1 MHEQTSIRNDQT
13 KLNISSS
20 KFSSF
25 FILHSSFFLYSTLLI
40 GFALRLYVLDK
51 ESLWYDEL
59 LELDIT
65 QQPLNAI
72 LPLLPRHTALPLDYI
87 LLHFWVLGGRQDF
100 WVRLPALFYGIL
112 ALPVAYQLGRIW
124 FGAWGGWLL
133 MALMALSPLH
143 LYYSREARPYSLLLL
158 GILLTCYAVWRLRY
172 RIRWRYVVM
181 LQVGTL
187 IFALS
192 HFFANAIYLPLFG
205 LLTVDLIFS
214 QNRKHVMRVI
224 ELVLVT
230 GVVAFVTIV
239 SLGWGGPM
247 LKTSRGFAET
257 ILEPERFTL
266 DAEEK
271 PNQGAGPEI
280 SWNYF
285 TWKVMKP
292 MVLRHS
298 DIALWLLNALALA
311 GFAFLL
317 SHKRYRLAW
326 FLSIWLIV
334 PTLVILA
341 FLLHQGTFFSVRY
354 ILSTLPAY
362 LALVTAGI
370 LGVIVWG
377 DRFGGRRVATVLSIV
392 IGGFIFLNFFY
403 GVTLIYDNKVK
414 EDWRLVGDFLWKN
427 ARPEDTV
434 IVINGEE
441 TLNWYYPPAT
451 AKPDTYDKLTA
462 VQDALAQSDRSW
474 IVYSIFSPYLPEG
487 EKIKVWLS
495 EQGAIRL
502 VLHHDIAVYYYGR
515 NADPV
520 QLLAE
525 IQQFALP
532 VDPALYAS
540 LARENRQNPAV
551 ARQYY
556 ELAIENA
563 PDDEVRAEYK
573 VALDALQP

>member
-1 MHEQTSIRNDQT
+1 MDI
-13 KLNISSS
+13 
-20 KFSSF
+20 
-25 FILHSSFFLYSTLLI
+25 
-40 GFALRLYVLDK
+40 

-65 QQPLNAI
+65 QHSLNTI

-87 LLHFWVLGGRQDF
+87 LLHFWVLFGRQDF
-100 WVRLPALFYGIL
+100 WVRLPAVFYGML
-112 ALPVAYQLGRIW
+112 ALPVAYQLGRTW
-124 FGAWGGWLL
+124 FGQRGGQLL

-158 GILLTCYAVWRLRY
+158 GVLIACYAVWHLR
-172 RIRWRYVVM
+172 RQIRWRYLVM

-192 HFFANAIYLPLFG
+192 HFFANAIYMPLFG
-205 LLTVDLIFS
+205 LLAADLIFS
-214 QNRKHVMRVI
+214 KNRKHVMRVMGA
-224 ELVLVT
+224 VLIT
-230 GVVAFVTIV
+230 GGIAFATILA
-239 SLGWGGPM
+239 LGWGGPM

-285 TWKVMKP
+285 RFKVLKP
-292 MVLRHS
+292 MVIRHS
-298 DIALWLLNALALA
+298 DIAMWVINGLAFV
-311 GFAFLL
+311 GFVFLL
-317 SHKRYRLAW
+317 YQKRYHLAW

-334 PTLVILA
+334 PSLVILA
-341 FLLHQGTFFSVRY
+341 FLLHQGTFFSIRY

-362 LALVTAGI
+362 LALVAAGV
-370 LGVIVWG
+370 LGVAVWAN
-377 DRFGGRRVATVLSIV
+377 RLGGRQIATVVSAVLV
-392 IGGFIFLNFFY
+392 GFIVFNFVY

-414 EDWRLVGDFLWKN
+414 EDWRLVGDFLRKN
-427 ARPEDTV
+427 AHPDDTV

-441 TLNWYYPPAT
+441 TLNWYYPPAD
-451 AKPDTYDKLTA
+451 AEPDTYDKLET
-462 VQDALAQSDRSW
+462 VQEALDQTDRSW
-474 IVYSIFSPYLPEG
+474 VVYSIFSPYLPEG
-487 EKIKVWLS
+487 RQIKVWLS

-515 NADPV
+515 NADPL

-525 IQQFALP
+525 IREFALP
-532 VDPALYAS
+532 VDHRLYAS

-556 ELAIENA
+556 LLAIENA
-563 PDDEVRAEYK
+563 PDDEVRADYE
-573 VALDALQP
+573 VALEALQP

>member
-1 MHEQTSIRNDQT
+1 M
-13 KLNISSS
+13 
-20 KFSSF
+20 
-25 FILHSSFFLYSTLLI
+25 
-40 GFALRLYVLDK
+40 
-51 ESLWYDEL
+51 
-59 LELDIT
+59 
-65 QQPLNAI
+65 
-72 LPLLPRHTALPLDYI
+72 
-87 LLHFWVLGGRQDF
+87 
-100 WVRLPALFYGIL
+100 
-112 ALPVAYQLGRIW
+112 
-124 FGAWGGWLL
+124 
-133 MALMALSPLH
+133 
-143 LYYSREARPYSLLLL
+143 
-158 GILLTCYAVWRLRY
+158 
-172 RIRWRYVVM
+172 
-181 LQVGTL
+181 
-187 IFALS
+187 
-192 HFFANAIYLPLFG
+192 PLFG
-205 LLTVDLIFS
+205 LLGVDLIFS
-214 QNRKHVMRVI
+214 QNRKHVLRVI
-224 ELVLVT
+224 GLVLVT
-230 GVVAFVTIV
+230 GAVAFVTIV

-292 MVLRHS
+292 MVVRHS
-298 DIALWLLNALALA
+298 DTTLWLLNGLALA
-311 GFAFLL
+311 GLIFLL
-317 SHKRYRLAW
+317 IQKKYKLAW
-326 FLSIWLIV
+326 FLSIWLVV

-362 LALVTAGI
+362 LALVTAGFMG
-370 LGVIVWG
+370 LAVWG
-377 DRFGGRRVATVLSIV
+377 YRLGGRRVATLLPLLV
-392 IGGFIFLNFFY
+392 GGFIFFQFVY
-403 GVTLIYDNKVK
+403 GVSLIYDNKVK
-414 EDWRLVGDFLWKN
+414 EDWRLVGDFLRKN

-451 AKPDTYDKLTA
+451 AAPNTYDTLDA
-462 VQDALAQSDRSW
+462 VKAALARSDRSW

-487 EKIKVWLS
+487 KQMKVWLS

-515 NADPV
+515 NADPL

-532 VDPALYAS
+532 VDSGLYAS

-573 VALDALQP
+573 VALEALKP

>member
-1 MHEQTSIRNDQT
+1 
-13 KLNISSS
+13 
-20 KFSSF
+20 
-25 FILHSSFFLYSTLLI
+25 
-40 GFALRLYVLDK
+40 
-51 ESLWYDEL
+51 
-59 LELDIT
+59 
-65 QQPLNAI
+65 
-72 LPLLPRHTALPLDYI
+72 
-87 LLHFWVLGGRQDF
+87 
-100 WVRLPALFYGIL
+100 
-112 ALPVAYQLGRIW
+112 
-124 FGAWGGWLL
+124 
-133 MALMALSPLH
+133 
-143 LYYSREARPYSLLLL
+143 
-158 GILLTCYAVWRLRY
+158 
-172 RIRWRYVVM
+172 
-181 LQVGTL
+181 
-187 IFALS
+187 
-192 HFFANAIYLPLFG
+192 
-205 LLTVDLIFS
+205 
-214 QNRKHVMRVI
+214 
-224 ELVLVT
+224 
-230 GVVAFVTIV
+230 
-239 SLGWGGPM
+239 
-247 LKTSRGFAET
+247 
-257 ILEPERFTL
+257 
-266 DAEEK
+266 
-271 PNQGAGPEI
+271 
-280 SWNYF
+280 
-285 TWKVMKP
+285 
-292 MVLRHS
+292 
-298 DIALWLLNALALA
+298 
-311 GFAFLL
+311 
-317 SHKRYRLAW
+317 
-326 FLSIWLIV
+326 
-334 PTLVILA
+334 
-341 FLLHQGTFFSVRY
+341 
-354 ILSTLPAY
+354 
-362 LALVTAGI
+362 
-370 LGVIVWG
+370 
-377 DRFGGRRVATVLSIV
+377 VLSIV

-427 ARPEDTV
+427 ARSEDTV

-573 VALDALQP
+573 VALEALQP